1 MSRNRL
7 NINDYPNASEEFK
20 KDVDFANRVLERV
33 YNKLNANP
41 EPEEAYKDK
50 IGQHFVH
57 GAENAIKGERK

>member
-7 NINDYPNASEEFK
+7 NINDYQNASDDFK
-20 KDVDFANRVLERV
+20 KDVAFANRVLEGV

-41 EPEEAYKDK
+41 ELEAAYKDK

-57 GAENAIKGERK
+57 GAENVFKGEQQ